1 MNRAIIYSR
10 RLIAPF
16 FLLITSLSLFTTG
29 CTTPII
35 KDDLATWD
43 VAKVTPEPGKA
54 TDILPLESGQI
65 IVTSSENTL
74 DIFASLL
81 PESYNPYVHAAVLS
95 LENGKPYVYEEF
107 GRQWLNPFAESPTDA
122 VFGRV
127 KRVPLH
133 EFLERYAHIE
143 IWDPVELDKSAIV
156 AFAQLHFAQRTP
168 FDPYFDNNETDA
180 LYCTEFVAQAL
191 EAGGAAPFPV
201 IAMRDNRSA
210 RTVLDWL
217 KVPDGLIQADTL
229 IASSTRVATLS
240 LTRTLTEIRLTDE
253 VRHEFYR
260 RFTCDQRVGN
270 LFAVNGP
277 TVRLRDPAEQF
288 LATAMILFDPS
299 ASPPDIATIR
309 TTVRALAND
318 HFGPFDP
325 NITCR

>member
-1 MNRAIIYSR
+1 MNRAINYSR
-10 RLIAPF
+10 RVNSPF
-16 FLLITSLSLFTTG
+16 FLLIITLSLLATG

-43 VAKVTPEPGKA
+43 VTKNNTDSGNA
-54 TDILPLESGQI
+54 TDTLPLESGQI

-74 DIFASLL
+74 DIFAGLL

-107 GRQWLNPFAESPTDA
+107 GNLWPNPFAKSPTDA
-122 VFGRV
+122 VSGRV
-127 KRVPLH
+127 KRVPLYQ
-133 EFLERYAHIE
+133 FLERYAHIE

-156 AFAQLHFAQRTP
+156 AFAQLHFAQHTP
-168 FDPYFDNNETDA
+168 FDPYFDNNETDT
-180 LYCTEFVAQAL
+180 LYCTEFVALAL

-217 KVPDGLIQADTL
+217 KVPDALIQADTL

-240 LTRTLTEIRLTDE
+240 LTRTPMEIRLTDE
-253 VRHEFYR
+253 VRREFYR
-260 RFTCDQRVGN
+260 RFTCDQQVGN

-288 LATAMILFDPS
+288 LAEAMILFDPS
-299 ASPPDIATIR
+299 ASPPDLATTRQAVR
-309 TTVRALAND
+309 TLSNV

>member
-1 MNRAIIYSR
+1 MNLAINYFR
-10 RLIAPF
+10 RRITSF
-16 FLLITSLSLFTTG
+16 FLLLITFSLLATG

-35 KDDLATWD
+35 KDDLAAWD
-43 VAKVTPEPGKA
+43 VENNSTHPDNA
-54 TDILPLESGQI
+54 TDKLPLESGQI
-65 IVTSSENTL
+65 IVTTSANTL

-95 LENGKPYVYEEF
+95 IENGKPYIYEEF

-127 KRVPLH
+127 KRVPLYQ
-133 EFLERYAHIE
+133 FLQRYAHIE

-180 LYCTEFVAQAL
+180 LYCTEFVALAL

-201 IAMRDNRSA
+201 VAMRDNRSA
-210 RTVLDWL
+210 RVVLDWL
-217 KVPDGLIQADTL
+217 KVPDSLIQADTL

-240 LTRTLTEIRLTDE
+240 LTRTLTEILLTDE
-253 VRHEFYR
+253 IRRELYR
-260 RFTCDQRVGN
+260 RFTCDQQVGN
-270 LFAVNGP
+270 LFSVNGP
-277 TVRLRDPAEQF
+277 TVRLRDPADQF
-288 LATAMILFDPS
+288 LAEAMLLFDPS
-299 ASPPDIATIR
+299 SKPPDTATAR
-309 TTVRALAND
+309 QAVRALAGT